1 MSSWCLFLPSAH
13 ITVLFFYVSS
23 LRVSAGLHL
32 RWSIGW
38 ARRSTT
44 LNLFA
49 TGHTRWVLIHIR
61 PGVFLGADCVW
72 SCCWTVRLYSHHIR
86 HCSHNASAPVHLD
99 WGSVFRLR
107 RWGLQG
113 MLEIKRSG
121 PAAKKLNH
129 HQHCGGQSPSTPNL
143 DNLCY
148 NGLGWLLRCCRQ
160 GVSSWEMCPCPHNV
174 CTVFFTTRHIGLA
187 TMQESVGERSVAV
200 TVSNYLMSHSHVRKR
215 WTLSYWTFL
224 SFLSMADAEVLIHTF
239 VSSRLY
245 CCNVL
250 LSGLSRAA
258 LKVFKRFSMLQLES

>member
-86 HCSHNASAPVHLD
+86 HCSHNASAPIHLG

-174 CTVFFTTRHIGLA
+174 YHSPHWPGNYARERWGEERGCNCIQLPHVTFTC
-187 TMQESVGERSVAV
+187 
-200 TVSNYLMSHSHVRKR
+200 KK
-215 WTLSYWTFL
+215 TLNVIILNFP
-224 SFLSMADAEVLIHTF
+224 
-239 VSSRLY
+239 
-245 CCNVL
+245 VL
-250 LSGLSRAA
+250 LVHGWCRGPNSHLCFFQT
-258 LKVFKRFSMLQLES
+258 LLL